1 LIRTSF
7 KILIILIFPLIQ
19 SCEDNRFFEEYV
31 SIPNSTWNASEQA
44 QFEVNILDTTAQY
57 DFYINIRNTA
67 SYPYSNLFLFIN
79 TFFPDGRASRDTV
92 EIFLADKEGK
102 WLGEGSG
109 NIYDNRVLFKRN
121 VIFPLSGTYR
131 FEVEQA
137 MRQESLP
144 EIMDVGLR
152 IEKKQN

>member
-1 LIRTSF
+1 MIFISTSEIRHH
-7 KILIILIFPLIQ
+7 ILIPIFSFLSIL
-19 SCEDNRFFEEYV
+19 
-31 SIPNSTWNASEQA
+31 
-44 QFEVNILDTTAQY
+44 
-57 DFYINIRNTA
+57 
-67 SYPYSNLFLFIN
+67 
-79 TFFPDGRASRDTV
+79 FFPDGRASRDTV

-144 EIMDVGLR
+144 EIMDVGFTYR
-152 IEKKQN
+152 EKAELKPSIKN